1 MRIQKVR
8 LQQIALSSDYNFNP
22 LDSTHK
28 GGRVL
33 HVSLQLLIMY
43 LSNDDTLFT
52 LGEWVPMSGRRAPSQ
67 PLASPPVVPQN
78 MSPQV
83 SSVPPPNV
91 TNMNQ
96 QSNPHTMNQTS
107 QYQVSS
113 PPACHLCSV
122 NFISY

>member
-1 MRIQKVR
+1 MQIQKVR
-8 LQQIALSSDYNFNP
+8 LQQIAISSNYNFNP
-22 LDSTHK
+22 LDSTYK
-28 GGRVL
+28 EGRVL
-33 HVSLQLLIMY
+33 SLQLLIVY

-113 PPACHLCSV
+113 PPACHLYSV

>member
-1 MRIQKVR
+1 
-8 LQQIALSSDYNFNP
+8 
-22 LDSTHK
+22 
-28 GGRVL
+28 
-33 HVSLQLLIMY
+33 MY